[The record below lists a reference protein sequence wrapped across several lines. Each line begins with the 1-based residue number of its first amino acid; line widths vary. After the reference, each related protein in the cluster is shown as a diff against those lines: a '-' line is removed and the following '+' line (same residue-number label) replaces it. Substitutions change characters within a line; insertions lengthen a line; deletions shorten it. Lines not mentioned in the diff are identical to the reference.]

1 MASSSSGRKRECT
14 FTEVMKTKYSFLK
27 KGRVPT
33 EAYCTICDCSI
44 SIKHKGVSDI
54 ETHITSKKHKT
65 KLTTVNTNKKV
76 TDSFASSSSGSKQ
89 KQSAAEGTLAFH
101 TVKHHQS
108 YNSME
113 CTGRLMKVIFPDSN
127 IASEMTCSR
136 TKTEAII
143 NGVISPWVVKNLT
156 VSLNNIHYIGVSTD
170 ASNHGSDKIFPI
182 MIQYFDCE
190 NGGIQTKLLDIHS
203 TPNETSETIAE
214 IIMKT
219 LQKYDLSEK
228 CISFTA
234 DNANVNF
241 GGVNRPS
248 GRNVL
253 TNVQDQLKKDII
265 GVGCPAHV
273 LHNSVQHGTD
283 VLQIDVDVLVMKL
296 FNYFSVYTVRT
307 EALKT
312 ICDYIDVNYE
322 KLLSHSKTR
331 WLSLFPAVERILKM
345 YEPLKTYFLSTPHVP
360 TVLVNY
366 FENEFCE
373 PYLFFVHS
381 LMAMFQPKILEIE
394 RENNSIMDIAKILQ
408 TLNDTLKARED
419 TKFVPLKVRDLISNC
434 SSEEKKD
441 EFLNDIQKSYKC
453 CRDYLNKWRQPLM
466 ELEIFEWMLLKKDN
480 TIEYDDIVPS
490 IRFLIGKGVN
500 LDDSKLFDEITVLNT
515 MIKQQT
521 QDFFEIIANKQ
532 WTIILTAAGPGKVT
546 ELTKIC
552 SYIFAVQAQN
562 ANVERVFSLMGAQW
576 SKERN
581 RLSVES
587 IRSILITQYNLKTMS
602 CEVFYKTIMKD
613 SEVLNNILG
622 SIKYQK
628 Q

>member
-1 MASSSSGRKRECT
+1 MKMASSSSGRKRHCT
-14 FTEVMKTKYSFLK
+14 FTEVMKTKYSYMK
-27 KGRVPT
+27 EGREPT
-33 EAYCTICDCSI
+33 EAYCMICNCNL
-44 SIKHKGVSDI
+44 SIKHKGMSDI
-54 ETHITSKKHKT
+54 ETHINSNKHKT
-65 KLTTVNTNKKV
+65 KLTTVNSNKKV
-76 TDSFASSSSGSKQ
+76 TDSFAPSHSGSKQ

-127 IASEMTCSR
+127 TASEMTCSR

-156 VSLNNIHYIGVSTD
+156 ISLKDVYYLGVSTD
-170 ASNHGSDKIFPI
+170 ASNHGSEKIFPI
-182 MIQYFDCE
+182 MIQYFDSD

-203 TPNETSETIAE
+203 TPNETSETITE
-214 IIMKT
+214 IILTT

-241 GGVNRPS
+241 GGINRPS

-253 TNVQDQLKKDII
+253 TNLQQQLKKDIV

-283 VLQIDVDVLVMKL
+283 VLKIDVEVFVMKL
-296 FNYFSVYTVRT
+296 FNYFSIYTVRT
-307 EALKT
+307 ETLKA
-312 ICDYIDVNYE
+312 ICEYIEVNYE

-345 YEPLKTYFLSTPHVP
+345 YEPLKKYFLSTPQVP
-360 TVLVNY
+360 TVLVNF
-366 FENEFCE
+366 FENELCE
-373 PYLFFVHS
+373 SYLFFVHS
-381 LMAMFQPKILEIE
+381 LMAIFQPKILEIE

-408 TLNDTLKARED
+408 TLDNTLKARED
-419 TKFVPLKVRDLISNC
+419 AKFVPLKVRDLISTC

-441 EFLNDIQKSYKC
+441 EFLNDIQKCYKC
-453 CRDYLNKWRQPLM
+453 CRDYLNKWRQPLVD
-466 ELEIFEWMLLKKDN
+466 LEIFEWMLIKKDN
-480 TIEYDDIVPS
+480 TIEYDNIIPS
-490 IRFLIGKGVN
+490 IQFLIGKGVN
-500 LDDSKLFDEITVLNT
+500 LDDSKLFDEITLLNS
-515 MIKQQT
+515 MIKQKS
-521 QDFFEIIANKQ
+521 QDFFEMNANNQ
-532 WTIILTAAGPGKVT
+532 WTVILKAAGPEKVK

-552 SYIFAVQAQN
+552 SYIFAMQAQN
-562 ANVERVFSLMGAQW
+562 ANVERVFSLMGSQW

-581 RLSVES
+581 RLSVDS
-587 IRSILITQYNLKTMS
+587 VKSILITQYNLKNMT
-602 CEVFYKTIMKD
+602 CEMFYKTIIKD
-613 SEVLNNILG
+613 SEVLKNISG
-622 SIKYQK
+622 STKYQ
-628 Q
+628 